1 MVDEV
6 VDDSDEW
13 RAPIDRPAGALTAPA
28 EEEQSPAERMAS
40 MLQSAVGV
48 DRSKVCVYR
57 IGVNAHDLQWANNYT
72 VEEFEAGGD
81 LQLIRR
87 QFGAGKYSIRIF
99 GKRADSTGFRL
110 LSRLDLDLL
119 SDPVPLPASSA
130 PGAGSPSEM
139 SQILA
144 LLADR
149 LAAPPPPAPDP
160 MQQMTVMF
168 GMMKMMREAMGPEHH
183 APAPKTL
190 VEQITELRAL
200 QEVARELAPKEAGAD
215 EPSLLGLG
223 AQVMDMVKTHVANR
237 PPQLM
242 AVPPV
247 RMPPSLEPVPKHLQF
262 SDPHTPYP
270 TGDDQYSPAL
280 NAPEDQDR
288 TAAMQDNAPRESA
301 QMPLEINQET
311 PPVNI
316 KNPAAEAAKVTKLL
330 EQALIL
336 AKSGAPAEEGANLL
350 MGDDE
355 GNEGLPD
362 EMFDLLM
369 EDNWWSMLTSVP
381 AFAAQLTPHEKWIR
395 EVREILMGWMTE
407 DIEDE
412 PLVPGG
418 EAGVPPVTP

>member
-1 MVDEV
+1 MDVVDEG
-6 VDDSDEW
+6 DGEEW
-13 RAPIDRPAGALTAPA
+13 RAPIDRPAGALVTPI
-28 EEEQSPAERMAS
+28 EEEQSPAERMAA
-40 MLQSAVGV
+40 MLQGAAGV

-57 IGVNAHDLQWANNYT
+57 IGATANALQWANNYS

-99 GKRADSTGFRL
+99 GKQVGSPNTRI

-119 SDPVPLPASSA
+119 DDPAPPPPPTGSS
-130 PGAGSPSEM
+130 SEM

-149 LAAPPPPAPDP
+149 LAAPPPPPPAPDP
-160 MQQMTVMF
+160 MAQMTAMF
-168 GMMKMMREAMGPEHH
+168 GMMKMMREAMGPEQR
-183 APAPKTL
+183 APVPKSL

-200 QEVARELAPKEAGAD
+200 QEVARELAPKDGGSD

-223 AQVMDMVKTHVANR
+223 AQVMDMVKAHVANR

-247 RMPPSLEPVPKHLQF
+247 RMPPSLEYPHLPEDERITQQYLMSEGRVEHPQF
-262 SDPHTPYP
+262 SDPNTPYP
-270 TGDDQYSPAL
+270 TETDLPSEPVP
-280 NAPEDQDR
+280 APE
-288 TAAMQDNAPRESA
+288 
-301 QMPLEINQET
+301 MPLEITQET
-311 PPVNI
+311 NPVNP
-316 KNPAAEAAKVTKLL
+316 KNPAAEAAKVSKLL
-330 EQALIL
+330 EQALAL

-362 EMFDLLM
+362 EMFDLMM

-381 AFAAQLTPHEKWIR
+381 SFAALLTPHEKWIR
-395 EVREILMGWMTE
+395 EVREMLYEWVTSP
-407 DIEDE
+407 EDE
-412 PLVPGG
+412 KEEE
-418 EAGVPPVTP
+418 EAPKA